1 MACVKEA
8 TFTHLE
14 TGING
19 HFGRILLT
27 TSPKVAIYP
36 LTPHTDG
43 FLVFF
48 FHCPVLISSISG
60 PQGETYEMCLAAKMQ
75 QFFSHEG
82 FDGHFLHGP
91 FNQNHPKPTKQKQ
104 TKGKEP
110 SDHQKRGVKEF
121 SKPEGRYKGR
131 WFLFSRIQKL
141 WKFQLAGHN
150 NAGIRSITLQNSIIE
165 TWWNDSW
172 LAIWFVFCYF

>member
-1 MACVKEA
+1 
-8 TFTHLE
+8 
-14 TGING
+14 
-19 HFGRILLT
+19 
-27 TSPKVAIYP
+27 
-36 LTPHTDG
+36 
-43 FLVFF
+43 
-48 FHCPVLISSISG
+48 
-60 PQGETYEMCLAAKMQ
+60 MCLAAKMQ

-110 SDHQKRGVKEF
+110 SDHQKKGVKEF

-150 NAGIRSITLQNSIIE
+150 NAGIRSITPQNSIIE
-165 TWWNDSW
+165 TWWNDS
-172 LAIWFVFCYF
+172 